1 MKHTAP
7 SVQQFIYPRQF
18 SSNSHPIQKSCCHK
32 EPQAVETFDSS
43 AGEAASRSNS
53 FLPSNHGC
61 TIWEYGGYAVTKI
74 RFQPFSITRN
84 HFPSN
89 FLIHYT
95 KRAEPALPSSAV
107 CKARKVLLTRMNS
120 SQLSMRQ
127 KRAEPAPTS
136 ATVCKAQQVLLTR
149 AILRNFPRVKKSYP
163 PLAER
168 IARSFKL
175 SAYLRRMYAGM
186 PSMKE
191 RGVLRSS
198 FCS

>member
-1 MKHTAP
+1 MKHTAL
-7 SVQQFIYPRQF
+7 SVQQFIYPGQF
-18 SSNSHPIQKSCCHK
+18 SSDSHPIQKSCCHK

-61 TIWEYGGYAVTKI
+61 PIWEYGCYAVTKI
-74 RFQPFSITRN
+74 RFRPFSITRN

-95 KRAEPALPSSAV
+95 KRAEPALASA
-107 CKARKVLLTRMNS
+107 A
-120 SQLSMRQ
+120 
-127 KRAEPAPTS
+127 
-136 ATVCKAQQVLLTR
+136 VCKAQQVLLTR

-163 PLAER
+163 PLAGR
-168 IARSFKL
+168 IARLFKL

>member
-18 SSNSHPIQKSCCHK
+18 SSDSHPIQKSCCHK

-61 TIWEYGGYAVTKI
+61 PIWEYGGYAVTKI

-95 KRAEPALPSSAV
+95 KRAEPALASAAV
-107 CKARKVLLTRMNS
+107 CKARKVLLTR
-120 SQLSMRQ
+120 
-127 KRAEPAPTS
+127 
-136 ATVCKAQQVLLTR
+136 
-149 AILRNFPRVKKSYP
+149 AILRSFLCVKNGLSPHPLP
-163 PLAER
+163 PQ
-168 IARSFKL
+168 
-175 SAYLRRMYAGM
+175 SAKREGFAHAGD
-186 PSMKE
+186 
-191 RGVLRSS
+191 SS
-198 FCS
+198 